1 MPIPDDHLSASRVN
15 TFMRCGMTYFF
26 RYCEG
31 LISPPSGALALGSSF
46 HATIAKDYA
55 DKVDSGANM
64 PLDSYL
70 DYYSDDWQERK
81 HEVRWWEG
89 EKEGAFKDQGYGLLE
104 TYYNEIA
111 LEVQPAAV
119 ERKFEIEFA
128 NKDYSFVGYIDR
140 VDTDNT
146 IVETKTIAST
156 PPRPKADHML
166 QTVGYTTGYRSEGH
180 VELESRIDYA
190 VKLKKPKI
198 VSYPFKVSNTEVD
211 FFLSQVAR
219 VAMMIENE
227 MFLNSRHL
235 SPFPCSHK
243 FCGFANSCE
252 KMLGGIVP
260 ER

>member
-1 MPIPDDHLSASRVN
+1 MPIPDNHLSASRVN
-15 TFMRCGMTYFF
+15 TFMRCGMQYYF
-26 RYCEG
+26 RYIDG

-46 HATIAKDYA
+46 HGTIGWDHAQ
-55 DKVDSGANM
+55 KVETGANM

-70 DYYSDDWQERK
+70 DHFSDDWQERK
-81 HEVRWWEG
+81 HEVCWWEG

-104 TYYNEIA
+104 AYYKEIA
-111 LEVQPAAV
+111 LEVQPASV

-128 NKDYSFVGYIDR
+128 NKDWSFVGYIDL
-140 VDTDNT
+140 VDEDDV
-146 IVETKTIAST
+146 IVEAKTIKST

-198 VSYPFKVSNTEVD
+198 VSYPFKVSDSEID
-211 FFLSQVAR
+211 FFLGQVAR

-243 FCGFANSCE
+243 FCGYSSRCE
-252 KMLGGIVP
+252 QVLGGIVP